1 MAADKLQRPLS
12 VRLVAKGVT
21 SEDIVKAIFK
31 QLPEECI
38 MCVCPTIAECMYV
51 CMYVCIHVCIY
62 VCMNVCMNVC
72 MHVCMCV
79 AQLVRVCS

>member
-1 MAADKLQRPLS
+1 M
-12 VRLVAKGVT
+12 T

-51 CMYVCIHVCIY
+51 CMYV
-62 VCMNVCMNVC
+62 
-72 MHVCMCV
+72 
-79 AQLVRVCS
+79 

>member
-21 SEDIVKAIFK
+21 SEDIAKAIFK

-38 MCVCPTIAECMYV
+38 MCVCLTIAECMYV
-51 CMYVCIHVCIY
+51 CMYSCMYSCMYICMYECMY
-62 VCMNVCMNVC
+62 VCMYACMYVCG
-72 MHVCMCV
+72 
-79 AQLVRVCS
+79 SIG